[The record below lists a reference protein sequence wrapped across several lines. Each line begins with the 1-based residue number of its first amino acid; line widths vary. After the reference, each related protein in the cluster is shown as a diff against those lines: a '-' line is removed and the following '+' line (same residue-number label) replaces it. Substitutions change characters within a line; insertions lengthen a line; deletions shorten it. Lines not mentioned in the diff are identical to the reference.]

1 MTAEKYGAA
10 PESEHTKRVSTL
22 RARAALAGVVI
33 HVIEGDSGETL
44 YIFSR
49 WELCR
54 QLDSIEAAERWLDA
68 MTGCNK

>member
-1 MTAEKYGAA
+1 MTAD
-10 PESEHTKRVSTL
+10 HLKRVSTL
-22 RARAALAGVVI
+22 RAKAALAGVVI

-54 QLDSIEAAERWLDA
+54 QLDSIESAERWLDA
-68 MTGCNK
+68 MTGIHK